1 MKQII
6 SAPDSNYIFGQIPVL
21 FKKVVLLFS
30 ILLLLLLLLL
40 IALS

>member
-6 SAPDSNYIFGQIPVL
+6 SAPVSNYIFGEIPVL

-30 ILLLLLLLLL
+30 ILLLLLLL